1 MIDHST
7 IDVSD
12 LAKSTEFYR
21 EALKPLGYEIV
32 SELTLDQGV
41 QMVGFGANNK
51 PDYWIVCGA
60 RQVTP
65 LTQNIHIAICA
76 KTAQA
81 VDEFYAAALAH
92 GGIDNGRPGARPHYH
107 EHYYGAFVF
116 DPDGINLE
124 AVCHTW
130 RSKSP

>member
-1 MIDHST
+1 MIDHIT

-21 EALKPLGYEIV
+21 EALRPLGYEIV
-32 SELTLDQGV
+32 SEFTLDQGV

-65 LTQNIHIAICA
+65 LTQNIHIALRA
-76 KTAQA
+76 KSAEA
-81 VDEFYAAALAH
+81 VDAFHAAALLH
-92 GGIDNGRPGARPHYH
+92 GGIDNGKPGPRPHYH

-130 RSKSP
+130 RAKE

>member
-1 MIDHST
+1 MIDHIT

-12 LAKSTEFYR
+12 LAKSKEFYS
-21 EALKPLGYEIV
+21 EALRPLGYEIV
-32 SELTLDQGV
+32 SELELDSGV
-41 QMVGFGANNK
+41 KMVGYGANNK

-65 LTQNIHIAICA
+65 LTQNIHIAIRA
-76 KTAQA
+76 KNAAA
-81 VDEFYAAALAH
+81 VDAFYAAALAH
-92 GGIDNGRPGARPHYH
+92 GGMDNGRPGPRPHYH

-124 AVCHTW
+124 AVCHTH
-130 RSKSP
+130 RAS